1 MKFLLTLTLI
11 TAFVLSAAASPAT
24 PDKDDARNFQRGRLQ
39 KVQKIYVGDMGS
51 DDEADR
57 FRLLLEDALTK
68 RGFTV
73 VSRAE
78 DSDAVL
84 TGALSVRVLARQ
96 TEARVYV
103 RLETRG
109 GERLWAKDF
118 GHKRLRANPFDR
130 TEPTKRRA
138 GDVAKGLREDWE
150 HSGK

>member
-1 MKFLLTLTLI
+1 MKFLLTLTLF
-11 TAFVLSAAASPAT
+11 AGLVLSAAASPAASGKGDT
-24 PDKDDARNFQRGRLQ
+24 RYLQRGRLQ

-57 FRLLLEDALTK
+57 FRLLLEEALTK

-84 TGALSVRVLARQ
+84 TGALSVRVLDRA

-118 GHKRLRANPFDR
+118 GHKRLRVNPFDR
-130 TEPTKRRA
+130 TEPAKRRA
-138 GDVAKGLREDWE
+138 ADVAKGLREDWE
-150 HSGK
+150 DSGK

>member
-1 MKFLLTLTLI
+1 MKYLLTLTLL
-11 TAFVLSAAASPAT
+11 AGLVLNVAASPVAS
-24 PDKDDARNFQRGRLQ
+24 DRGDARDAQRGRLQ
-39 KVQKIYVGDMGS
+39 QVHKIYVGDMGTN
-51 DDEADR
+51 DEAER
-57 FRLLLEDALTK
+57 FRLLLEEALTK

-84 TGALSVRVLARQ
+84 TGALSVRVLDRA

-150 HSGK
+150 GSG